1 MKNSINENNYLWF
14 LFEYLEGNL
23 NEEEKKE
30 VEKYL
35 LLNPD
40 LQREFDLL
48 SLTVLRKNEEIKLK
62 EKEILKFKDDDK
74 YYATNNYEL
83 LSIKYIEN
91 ELDFEEKKKF
101 EIEIEKNEEL
111 KKCYELYK
119 LTKLTPDTNIK
130 FREKRILKKNKENTT
145 IIYARWAIVLSAAA
159 CFMLLFILKNINKL
173 IIYDNSSK
181 YKNEINL
188 LSNKSINKVI
198 NETSI
203 IQNKSEE
210 FDITL
215 KSKRHIEKV
224 ESIKYSEDKFFDSSV
239 LKRKSDYITENFQT
253 ITVNNIDITKPEIS
267 FSKQNPYLNTGIKY
281 KYKSLNF
288 LTELWYKSFG
298 KLNKIEEVNTMTILK
313 TSLAGINMITEANI
327 KFSIDT
333 IYDENLVKMRI
344 ETKSFA
350 FMRTKNIE

>member
-1 MKNSINENNYLWF
+1 MKNLINENNYLWF

-23 NEEEKKE
+23 NDEEKKE
-30 VEKYL
+30 IEKFL

-62 EKEILKFKDDDK
+62 EKEILKFKNDDDN
-74 YYATNNYEL
+74 YYETNNYEL

-91 ELDFEEKKKF
+91 DLDIEEKKKY

-130 FREKRILKKNKENTT
+130 FREKRILKKTKENTT

-173 IIYDNSSK
+173 IIYDNSR

-188 LSNKSINKVI
+188 FSNKSINEVI

-210 FDITL
+210 FDVTL
-215 KSKRHIEKV
+215 KSKKYIEKD
-224 ESIKYSEDKFFDSSV
+224 ESIKYSENKLLDSSV
-239 LKRKSDYITENFQT
+239 LKRKSNYITENFQT
-253 ITVNNIDITKPEIS
+253 ITVNNIEITKPEIS
-267 FSKQNPYLNTGIKY
+267 FSKQDSYSNTRLKKKY
-281 KYKSLNF
+281 NSLNF
-288 LTELWYKSFG
+288 LAELWDKSFG
-298 KLNKIEEVNTMTILK
+298 KLNTIEEVNTMTILK
-313 TSLAGINMITEANI
+313 TSVAGINMITEANI

-344 ETKSFA
+344 EAKSFA
-350 FMRTKNIE
+350 FVRTKNIE